1 MRRQAVTGKRKP
13 DMLPGEREA
22 AMLLR
27 ALQATDPSWN
37 LSSVED
43 DLQFSGRR
51 RKTWALSQGTRT
63 FCRGYDLPGLL
74 RDFTEAGRN
83 RGYVSVNGF
92 RLPGALM
99 SAVDVDDLVT
109 RLKLLF

>member
-1 MRRQAVTGKRKP
+1 MRRQAVTEDETG
-13 DMLPGEREA
+13 MLPGEREVG
-22 AMLLR
+22 MLLR
-27 ALQATDPSWN
+27 ALQATDPSWK

-43 DLQFSGRR
+43 DLQFFSVR

-74 RDFTEAGRN
+74 QDFVEASRD

-99 SAVDVDDLVT
+99 STVDVDDLAT